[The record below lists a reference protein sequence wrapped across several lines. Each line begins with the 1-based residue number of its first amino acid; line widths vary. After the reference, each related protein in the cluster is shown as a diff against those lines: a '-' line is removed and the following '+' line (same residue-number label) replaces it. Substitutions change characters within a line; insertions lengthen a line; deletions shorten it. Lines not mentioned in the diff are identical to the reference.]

1 MASSDAGPAWNPA
14 LDQLDFWRGRA
25 LDFWRGRASV
35 SAAIDRSLALRRCL
49 PGQLAARGR
58 GVGVKHG
65 RDPRIA
71 A

>member
-1 MASSDAGPAWNPA
+1 MASYDAGPAWDPA
-14 LDQLDFWRGRA
+14 FDQP
-25 LDFWRGRASV
+25 DFWRGRASV

-65 RDPRIA
+65 SDPRIA